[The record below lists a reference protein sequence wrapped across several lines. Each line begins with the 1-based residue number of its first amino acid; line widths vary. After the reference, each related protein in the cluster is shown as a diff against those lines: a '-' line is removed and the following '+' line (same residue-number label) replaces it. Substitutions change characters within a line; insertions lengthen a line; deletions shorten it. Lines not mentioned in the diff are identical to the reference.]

1 MLEITS
7 LRKILAIGYSDHV
20 SLSDILESSHEAF
33 PECRHC
39 ARKAQPLPACKAT
52 WGRQIRVLEAGRVYA
67 GQWPQLAHD
76 IRQQILAKEAV
87 SVKQTAYG
95 EYFEISASLTGPN
108 RVVVQLK
115 TIWMRES
122 KSGITKFITLYANRV
137 R

>member
-1 MLEITS
+1 MKLSQNADIAPEKLNRYLLVKRPVGDKS
-7 LRKILAIGYSDHV
+7 EFLKRAGYTLDN
-20 SLSDILESSHEAF
+20 
-33 PECRHC
+33 
-39 ARKAQPLPACKAT
+39 
-52 WGRQIRVLEAGRVYA
+52 
-67 GQWPQLAHD
+67 WPQLAHD